1 MTAKQTWIVEMP
13 EKWLGPGHCFFCRL
27 EHMGPKNCAEIKCPI
42 ANAKKAVEVKPGGI
56 TLFPCP
62 GATSV
67 YLDPEGV
74 PVTLYATEENTK

>member
-42 ANAKKAVEVKPGGI
+42 ANAKKAVLFGKVKSGKPI
-56 TLFPCP
+56 
-62 GATSV
+62 
-67 YLDPEGV
+67 
-74 PVTLYATEENTK
+74 TLYAVEVEK